1 MRTARHRQT
10 LGLKQPEACHAAF
23 NIMRRLSPFAAPL
36 GSVVA
41 KHQPQAATPVRGP
54 GHGIAHSGEAHGRAE
69 KAIATCAEPM
79 KHLVPE
85 EVN

>member
-1 MRTARHRQT
+1 MARP

-36 GSVVA
+36 GSVIA
-41 KHQPQAATPVRGP
+41 KHQPQAATPVRG
-54 GHGIAHSGEAHGRAE
+54 HATALLTSGEAHGRAE

>member
-1 MRTARHRQT
+1 
-10 LGLKQPEACHAAF
+10 LKQPEACHAAF

-36 GSVVA
+36 GSVIA
-41 KHQPQAATPVRGP
+41 KHQPQSADHATALPT
-54 GHGIAHSGEAHGRAE
+54 SGEAHGRAE